1 MNRNAS
7 HILLALSFLLI
18 LSSTEKV
25 HANEIDD
32 ASSDEKFFADIGYK
46 TPDEAI
52 KEFEQH
58 FKQNLKLP
66 LKIPPIA
73 FTHYLGRFS
82 DLDGDLND
90 SLDLTFT
97 NVKIPENHYSLDIR
111 HVNNKIILRDRGN
124 QKTYTLKDGQKAVY
138 IIERGSSI
146 FVFEKGNWQY
156 MLSIDKR
163 ITDIVTPEMLIDIA
177 NSIEY

>member
-1 MNRNAS
+1 MNRKAS

-18 LSSTEKV
+18 GSTTEKA

-32 ASSDEKFFADIGYK
+32 APSDEKFFADIGYK
-46 TPDEAI
+46 TPVEAI

-58 FKQNLKLP
+58 FKQELKLP

-82 DLDGDLND
+82 DLEGDLND
-90 SLDLTFT
+90 SLDLTFI
-97 NVKIPENHYSLDIR
+97 NAKSPENHYSLDVR
-111 HVNNKIILRDRGN
+111 HVNNKIILRDKGN

-138 IIERGSSI
+138 VLETNSNILI
-146 FVFEKGNWQY
+146 FEKGNWQY
-156 MLSIDKR
+156 MLGIDNR
-163 ITDIVTPEMLIDIA
+163 IADLITPEMLVDIA